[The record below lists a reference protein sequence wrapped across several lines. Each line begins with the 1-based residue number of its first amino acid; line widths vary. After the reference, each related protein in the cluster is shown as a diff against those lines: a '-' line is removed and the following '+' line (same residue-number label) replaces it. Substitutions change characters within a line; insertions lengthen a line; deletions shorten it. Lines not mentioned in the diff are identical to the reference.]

1 MNDPRERLHD
11 YVDEAL
17 TAAESAEFERELA
30 RDPELRAELDAVRAL
45 IAAAR
50 DLPGHAPSRDLWPN
64 IEGRIRRRRVV
75 PLRFVLPTL
84 AAAAAVALFFVL
96 SSHDVEDRTPPAS
109 TVSPSLVDS
118 RDADSRTADSL
129 DAEFAR
135 SSRDVLAALS
145 RDGSSLDPET
155 VAIIEENLQQIER
168 AMGEIRRAL
177 ELDPNNAGL
186 ERILTAENRRRHQ
199 VLKNAAALS
208 AI

>member
-11 YVDEAL
+11 YVDDAL
-17 TAAESAEFERELA
+17 TAPERAEFERELEH
-30 RDPELRAELDAVRAL
+30 DPELRVELDDVRAL
-45 IAAAR
+45 IAVAR
-50 DLPGHAPSRDLWPN
+50 DLPDHAPSRDLWPS

-96 SSHDVEDRTPPAS
+96 SSHEVEDRTPPTS
-109 TVSPSLVDS
+109 TVSPSTSLVDS
-118 RDADSRTADSL
+118 RAADSL

-155 VAIIEENLQQIER
+155 VAIIEENLLQIER
-168 AMGEIRRAL
+168 AMNEIRRAL